1 MKVTV
6 RPSAVKGTVR
16 AIPSKSFAHRQLIC
30 AALSERETKI
40 CCRVISEDISATVRC
55 LSALGASIDFKD
67 GVISVTPI
75 TSVKI
80 GAMLDCGESGSTYR
94 FLSPVA
100 AALGAEPTFILRG
113 RLAQRPMDPL
123 WEALERCGISIE
135 GKGSESVSFS
145 GRLTAGEFEIPGDVS
160 SQFISG
166 LLMALPLLEK
176 DSRIKTSGPVESG
189 GYIDMT
195 LDVLDTFSMKT
206 QLKEGSIEISGTDR
220 FISPGSIA
228 TEGDWSNSAFWLCGA
243 AACGGSLTCEDL
255 NINSCQGDRAITKV
269 LMEMG
274 AEVICEENSV
284 RVNGGTLKP
293 VRIDASNIP
302 DLVPPIA
309 LMACAAEGETEIFNA
324 GRLRLKESD
333 RLYTV
338 ADTLRRLGAEIFE
351 EDSSLRIIGGRAL
364 AGGEVNSHGDHRIA
378 MMAALASVISLNDIV
393 INGAESV
400 SKSYPG
406 FFEDLAALGGIVRK
420 EQ

>member
-30 AALSERETKI
+30 AALAERETKI
-40 CCRVISEDISATVRC
+40 RCSVISEDISATMRC
-55 LSALGASIDFKD
+55 LTALGSKIDFED
-67 GVISVTPI
+67 GIISVKPV
-75 TSVKI
+75 TSLKR
-80 GAMLDCGESGSTYR
+80 GATLDCGESGSTYR
-94 FLSPVA
+94 FLAPVA
-100 AALGAEPTFILRG
+100 AALGAEPIFLLRG
-113 RLAQRPMDPL
+113 RLAERPMDPL
-123 WEALERCGISIE
+123 WEALERGGISID
-135 GKGSESVSFS
+135 GKGSERVSFS
-145 GRLTAGEFEIPGDVS
+145 GRLMAGEFEISGDIS

-176 DSRIKTSGPVESG
+176 KSRIMIVGPVESG

-195 LDVLDTFSMKT
+195 MDVLDTFSLKT
-206 QLKEGSIEISGTDR
+206 QVKNDSIEIPETGR
-220 FISPGSIA
+220 FISPGNIA
-228 TEGDWSNSAFWLCGA
+228 TDGDWSNSAFWLCGA

-255 NINSCQGDRAITKV
+255 NANSCQGDRAITRV
-269 LMEMG
+269 LVEMG

-284 RVNGGTLKP
+284 RVNTGKLKP
-293 VRIDASNIP
+293 VRIDVSDIP

-338 ADTLRRLGAEIFE
+338 ADTLRRLGAEIYE
-351 EDSSLRIIGGRAL
+351 ESSSLRIVGGRPL

-393 INGAESV
+393 IRGAESV
-400 SKSYPG
+400 AKSYPG

-420 EQ
+420 EH

>member
-6 RPSAVKGTVR
+6 RPSAVTGTVR
-16 AIPSKSFAHRQLIC
+16 AIHSKSFAHRQLIC
-30 AALSERETKI
+30 AALAESETKI
-40 CCRVISEDISATVRC
+40 SCKVISEDIRATMRC
-55 LSALGASIDFKD
+55 LMALGASIGFKD
-67 GVISVTPI
+67 GIISVIPV
-75 TSVKI
+75 TSPKR

-94 FLSPVA
+94 FLAPVA
-100 AALGAEPTFILRG
+100 AAFGAEPTFLLRG
-113 RLAQRPMDPL
+113 RLAERPMGPL
-123 WEALERCGISIE
+123 WEALERGGITIE
-135 GKGSESVSFS
+135 GKGSERVSFS
-145 GRLTAGEFEIPGDVS
+145 GRLTAREFEIPGDVS

-176 DSRIKTSGPVESG
+176 NSRIIIVGPVESG
-189 GYIDMT
+189 GYINMT
-195 LDVLDTFSMKT
+195 LDVLETFSLKT
-206 QLKEGSIEISGTDR
+206 QAKEGSIEIPGTGK

-255 NINSCQGDRAITKV
+255 NTNSCQGDRAITRV

-274 AEVICEENSV
+274 AKVICEENTV
-284 RVNGGTLKP
+284 RVNAGTLKP
-293 VRIDASNIP
+293 ARIDASDIP

-338 ADTLRRLGAEIFE
+338 ADTLRRLGAEIYE
-351 EDSSLRIIGGRAL
+351 ESSSLRIIGGRPL

-393 INGAESV
+393 ISGAESV
-400 SKSYPG
+400 AKSYPG
-406 FFEDLAALGGIVRK
+406 FFGDLAALGGVVRK

>member
-6 RPSAVKGTVR
+6 RPSALTGTVR

-30 AALSERETKI
+30 AALAERETKI
-40 CCRVISEDISATVRC
+40 CCRVISEDISATMRC
-55 LSALGASIDFKD
+55 LKALGASIVFKD
-67 GVISVTPI
+67 GIISVTPV
-75 TSVKI
+75 TSPI
-80 GAMLDCGESGSTYR
+80 RGAVLDCGESGSTYR
-94 FLSPVA
+94 FLAPVA
-100 AALGAEPTFILRG
+100 AAFGAEPTFLLRG
-113 RLAQRPMDPL
+113 RLAERPMVPL
-123 WEALERCGISIE
+123 WEALERGGMTIE
-135 GKGSESVSFS
+135 GKGSERVSFS

-166 LLMALPLLEK
+166 LLMGLPLLEK
-176 DSRIKTSGPVESG
+176 DSSIKIAGPVESG
-189 GYIDMT
+189 GYIEMT
-195 LDVLDTFSMKT
+195 LDVLDTFSLKT
-206 QLKEGSIEISGTDR
+206 QEKEGSIEIPGTGR
-220 FISPGSIA
+220 YISPGSIA

-243 AACGGSLTCEDL
+243 ASCGRSLTCGNL
-255 NINSCQGDRAITKV
+255 NTNSCQGDRAITRV
-269 LMEMG
+269 LVEMG
-274 AEVICEENSV
+274 AEVVCEENTV
-284 RVNGGTLKP
+284 RVNSGTLKP
-293 VRIDASNIP
+293 ARIDASDIP

-338 ADTLRRLGAEIFE
+338 ADTLRRLGAEIYE
-351 EDSSLRIIGGRAL
+351 ESSSLRIIGGKPL

-393 INGAESV
+393 ISGAESV
-400 SKSYPG
+400 AKSYPG